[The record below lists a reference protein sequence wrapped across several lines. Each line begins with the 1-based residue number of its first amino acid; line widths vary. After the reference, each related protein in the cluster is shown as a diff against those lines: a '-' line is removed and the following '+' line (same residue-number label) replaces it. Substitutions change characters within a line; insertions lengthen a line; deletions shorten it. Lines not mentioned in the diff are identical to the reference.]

1 MLSGIAVLMVAVPHV
16 EILAVRLFTVG
27 LCFNVFI
34 RWHQAVVQEV
44 GVRCDRVS
52 LGVESCKIVFL
63 GSISY
68 SLVHFCCSIV
78 LFSQSTLRHRQTDGQ
93 TDIQTGRRQY
103 HAKGRSYCVQQY
115 DRLKMLGQHAMMLVR
130 CREEIFMRRTTWYNS
145 HRGNATLHTIL
156 RDN

>member
-115 DRLKMLGQHAMMLVR
+115 DRLKRTAIFWSRNKKHIVAEQNAFHTVQSTLFGKRQRSIDR
-130 CREEIFMRRTTWYNS
+130 C
-145 HRGNATLHTIL
+145 H
-156 RDN
+156 